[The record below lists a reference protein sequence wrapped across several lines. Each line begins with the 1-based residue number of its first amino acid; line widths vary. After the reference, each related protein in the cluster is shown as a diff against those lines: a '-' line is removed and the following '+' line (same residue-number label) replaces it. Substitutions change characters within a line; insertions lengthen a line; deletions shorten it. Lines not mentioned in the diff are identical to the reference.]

1 VRRRDVTITT
11 TTLRVV
17 VALRRHRLKLH
28 DRERLV
34 LRRPIAVGRALSPTP
49 TGRYFLVETIAPPD
63 PHGFYGPYA
72 LGLSAYSTVYTTFAG
87 GNGQVG
93 IHATNQASKLGTDV
107 SHGCIR
113 VDNATIKRLAKRLPL
128 GTPVDIR
135 RS

>member
-1 VRRRDVTITT
+1 MK
-11 TTLRVV
+11 RVLLPALLA
-17 VALRRHRLKLH
+17 VAGVSTAAEKAA
-28 DRERLV
+28 E
-34 LRRPIAVGRALSPTP
+34 PAVGHSLSPTP
-49 TGRYFLVETIAPPD
+49 TGRYFVVDTIAPPD

-93 IHATNQASKLGTDV
+93 IHGTNQPSKIGTDV

-113 VDNATIKRLAKRLPL
+113 LDNATITRLAKRLPL